1 MTFRGFASGFVVIA
15 LVALSATLV
24 LAQVEGAL
32 LDANTASAE
41 ELAALPHMTA
51 ETVKQIDAA
60 RPFGSIVD
68 MNAALTGAG
77 LSAEQA
83 AELYAKAF
91 VRVNL
96 NTASEAEFLL
106 IPGVGHKMAHE
117 FEEYRPWKSQE
128 QFERTIGKYVDEAE
142 VARLWRYVVIP

>member
-1 MTFRGFASGFVVIA
+1 MTFRGLAVFA
-15 LVALSATLV
+15 LVALSATAV
-24 LAQVEGAL
+24 PALAGEGL
-32 LDANTASAE
+32 LDVNTASAE

-51 ETVKQIDAA
+51 ETVKQLDAA
-60 RPFGSIVD
+60 RPFGSAVD
-68 MNAALTGAG
+68 LNAALAAAG

-83 AELYAKAF
+83 AELYARAF
-91 VRVNL
+91 VQVNL

-117 FEEYRPWKSQE
+117 FDEYRPWKSRE
-128 QFERTIGKYVDEAE
+128 QFEREIGKYVDEAE